1 MAFFG
6 LKLSNSGGQKH
17 MPDTGSKL
25 LKLLLKLEELGLL
38 KREALPLI
46 LRIWVL
52 NYPRLS
58 IAETGAHLGK
68 LLPG

>member
-1 MAFFG
+1 
-6 LKLSNSGGQKH
+6 